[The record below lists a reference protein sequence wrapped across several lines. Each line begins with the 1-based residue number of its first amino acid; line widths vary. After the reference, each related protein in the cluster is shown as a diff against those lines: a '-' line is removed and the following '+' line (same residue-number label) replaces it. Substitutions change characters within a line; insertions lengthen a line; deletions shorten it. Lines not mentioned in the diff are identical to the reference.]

1 MANSLNSD
9 ILTFISQAATKIAS
23 NSRKNAKLAKRQAG
37 IDSYKNDLLLFQ
49 DLSDFV
55 EALDNVYNEW
65 TDAETRQY
73 MEYWS
78 SELSLADIAFINRK
92 TFNVNITT
100 DNVEPGYVP
109 CTRLINT
116 TGGLTG
122 GGDLSEDR
130 TISISD
136 GGVTPAKLQA
146 GTDNYVLT
154 SSGGTVSWAAIPSP
168 SGFVSE
174 SRLISTGTG
183 LTGGGDLSAD
193 RTISVATGGI
203 SNTLLAASGLDISKF
218 TIGTIDAARLPST
231 VVLTDQDNTM
241 GNNNSIVFGGGGNK
255 ADFYHTGTAFRAD
268 ITGLGEIYAHD
279 GASAFQRAISIAANT
294 GKVDLHYQGVS
305 RLGTTLTGIETQNVL
320 ATTATFTGLVITQL
334 GINANNAKITAVGQ
348 GASNTSDAARM
359 TDIYDC
365 VRSFD
370 TALRTEIVEIG
381 DWNMDT
387 TASVNISLSGVASQE
402 AIRHLSVIIR
412 NDANTNFYPL
422 EILNG
427 GLPSGF
433 WSIGGSN
440 ITLGR
445 VASTGLFDSTN
456 FNSTSYNRGWVYLVW
471 DINA

>member
-1 MANSLNSD
+1 MASTINSD
-9 ILTFISQAATKIAS
+9 ILTFISQAATKIAT

-37 IDSYKNDLLLFQ
+37 IDAYKNDLFLFQ

-55 EALDNVYNEW
+55 KALDNFYNEW

-78 SELSLADIAFINRK
+78 SELSLAEIAFINRK

-100 DNVEPGYVP
+100 ENVEPGYVP

-130 TISISD
+130 TISIAD

-154 SSGGTVSWAAIPSP
+154 SSGGTVSWAEVPSP

-174 SRLISTGTG
+174 SRLISTGAG

-218 TIGTIDAARLPST
+218 TIGTVDAARLPST
-231 VVLTDQDNTM
+231 VVLTNQNNTIDTSRTLTFGTG
-241 GNNNSIVFGGGGNK
+241 GNNSGIV
-255 ADFYHTGTAFRAD
+255 HTGTEFRVD
-268 ITGLGEIYAHD
+268 VTGLGLFRAWD
-279 GASAFQRAISIAANT
+279 GVSAFQQAISIAANT

-305 RLGTTLTGIETQNVL
+305 RLETTLTGIETQNVL

-370 TALRTEIVEIG
+370 KALRTEIIDIG
-381 DWNMDT
+381 DWNMDS
-387 TASVNISLSGVASQE
+387 TASVNVSLSGVASDD

-412 NDANTNFYPL
+412 NDAGTNFYPL

-427 GLPSGF
+427 GLPSGL
-433 WSIGGSN
+433 WSIGGGN
-440 ITLGR
+440 ITLSR
-445 VASTGLFDSTN
+445 IASTGLFDSTN
-456 FNSTSYNRGWVYLVW
+456 FDSTSYNRGWVYLVW